1 MNRILT
7 AKLGVNIKLYDYH
20 RAPNPRRV
28 RIFLAEK
35 GIELEKVEI
44 DLGSKQQMEAEYRSL
59 NSRLS
64 VPALEL
70 EDGSIL
76 TESVAICRYLEEIH
90 PEPALFGTGAFGKA
104 TVEMWHRRV
113 ELEGLM
119 PISEAV
125 RNSVEFFAGRAMP
138 GPLNFEQIPELAERA
153 KKRVTFF
160 YNMLDK
166 RLTDSTYIAGDE
178 FSIADIA
185 ALVGI
190 DFAKVIN
197 KRIGDNQAALQ
208 RWHNEVSSR
217 PSAKA

>member
-1 MNRILT
+1 M
-7 AKLGVNIKLYDYH
+7 KLYDYH

-28 RIFLAEK
+28 RIFSAEK
-35 GIELEKVEI
+35 GIEFEKVEI

-70 EDGSIL
+70 DDGSIL

-113 ELEGLM
+113 ELEGLI

-138 GPLNFEQIPELAERA
+138 GPLDFEQIPELAERA

-190 DFAKVIN
+190 DFAKVI
-197 KRIGDNQAALQ
+197 KRRIGDNQTALQ
-208 RWHNEVSSR
+208 RWHNEVSAR

>member
-1 MNRILT
+1 M
-7 AKLGVNIKLYDYH
+7 KLYDYH

-44 DLGSKQQMEAEYRSL
+44 DLGSKQQMEAGFRSL

-70 EDGSIL
+70 DDGSIL
-76 TESVAICRYLEEIH
+76 TESVAICRYLEETH
-90 PEPALFGTGAFGKA
+90 PKPALFGTGAFGKA

-113 ELEGLM
+113 ELEGLI

-138 GPLNFEQIPELAERA
+138 GPLDFEQIPELAERA

-190 DFAKVIN
+190 DFAKVI
-197 KRIGDNQAALQ
+197 KRRIGDNQVALQ
-208 RWHNEVSSR
+208 RWHNEVSAR

>member
-1 MNRILT
+1 M
-7 AKLGVNIKLYDYH
+7 KLYDYH

-28 RIFLAEK
+28 RIFSAEK

-44 DLGSKQQMEAEYRSL
+44 DLGSKQQMEAGFRSL

-70 EDGSIL
+70 DDGSIL
-76 TESVAICRYLEEIH
+76 TESVAICRYLEETH
-90 PEPALFGTGAFGKA
+90 PKPALFGTGAFGKA

-113 ELEGLM
+113 ELEGLI

-138 GPLNFEQIPELAERA
+138 GPLDFEQIPELAERA

-190 DFAKVIN
+190 DFAKVI
-197 KRIGDNQAALQ
+197 KRRIGDNQAALQ
-208 RWHNEVSSR
+208 RWHNEVSAR

>member
-1 MNRILT
+1 M
-7 AKLGVNIKLYDYH
+7 KLYDYH

-28 RIFLAEK
+28 RIFSAEK
-35 GIELEKVEI
+35 GIEFEKIEI
-44 DLGSKQQMEAEYRSL
+44 DLGSKQQMEAEYKSL

-70 EDGSIL
+70 DDGSIL

-113 ELEGLM
+113 ELEGLI

-138 GPLNFEQIPELAERA
+138 GPLDFEQIPELAERA

-190 DFAKVIN
+190 DFAKVI
-197 KRIGDNQAALQ
+197 KRRIGDNQAALQ
-208 RWHNEVSSR
+208 RWHNEVSAR

>member
-1 MNRILT
+1 M
-7 AKLGVNIKLYDYH
+7 KLYDYH

-28 RIFLAEK
+28 RIFSAEK

-44 DLGSKQQMEAEYRSL
+44 DLGSKQQMEAGFRSL

-70 EDGSIL
+70 DDGSIL
-76 TESVAICRYLEEIH
+76 TESVAICRYLEELQ
-90 PEPALFGTGAFGKA
+90 PEPALFGTDAFGKA

-113 ELEGLM
+113 ELEGLI

-138 GPLNFEQIPELAERA
+138 GPLDFEQIPELAERA

-190 DFAKVIN
+190 DFAKVI
-197 KRIGDNQAALQ
+197 KRRIGDNQAALQ
-208 RWHNEVSSR
+208 RWHNEVSAR

>member
-1 MNRILT
+1 M
-7 AKLGVNIKLYDYH
+7 KLYDYH

-28 RIFLAEK
+28 RIFSAEK
-35 GIELEKVEI
+35 GIEFEKVEI

-70 EDGSIL
+70 DDGSIL

-113 ELEGLM
+113 ELEGLI

-138 GPLNFEQIPELAERA
+138 GPLDFEQIPELAERA

-190 DFAKVIN
+190 DFAKVI
-197 KRIGDNQAALQ
+197 KRRIGDNQAALQ
-208 RWHNEVSSR
+208 RWHNEVSAR

>member
-1 MNRILT
+1 M
-7 AKLGVNIKLYDYH
+7 KLYDYH

-28 RIFLAEK
+28 RIFSAEK
-35 GIELEKVEI
+35 GIELEKVKI

-64 VPALEL
+64 IPALEL
-70 EDGSIL
+70 DDGSIL
-76 TESVAICRYLEEIH
+76 TESVAICRYLEELQ

-113 ELEGLM
+113 ELEGLT

-138 GPLNFEQIPELAERA
+138 GPLDFEQIPELAERA
-153 KKRVTFF
+153 KKRVSFF
-160 YNMLDK
+160 YSMLND
-166 RLTDSTYIAGDE
+166 RLIDSPYIAGND
-178 FSIADIA
+178 FSIADITA
-185 ALVGI
+185 FVGV
-190 DFAKVIN
+190 DFAKVIK
-197 KRIGDNQAALQ
+197 KRIGEDQTALQ
-208 RWHNEVSSR
+208 RWQDEVSAR

>member
-1 MNRILT
+1 M
-7 AKLGVNIKLYDYH
+7 KLYDYH

-28 RIFLAEK
+28 RIFSAEK
-35 GIELEKVEI
+35 GIEFEKIEI
-44 DLGSKQQMEAEYRSL
+44 DLGSKQQMEAEYKSL

-70 EDGSIL
+70 DDGSIL

-113 ELEGLM
+113 ELEGLI

-125 RNSVEFFAGRAMP
+125 RNSVEFFASRAMP
-138 GPLNFEQIPELAERA
+138 GPLDFEQIPELAERA

-190 DFAKVIN
+190 DFAKVI
-197 KRIGDNQAALQ
+197 KRRIGDNQAALQ
-208 RWHNEVSSR
+208 RWHNEVSAR

>member
-1 MNRILT
+1 M
-7 AKLGVNIKLYDYH
+7 KLYDYH

-28 RIFLAEK
+28 RIFSAEK
-35 GIELEKVEI
+35 GIKLEKVEI
-44 DLGSKQQMEAEYRSL
+44 DLGSKQQMEARYKSL

-70 EDGSIL
+70 DDGSIL

-113 ELEGLM
+113 ELEGLI

-138 GPLNFEQIPELAERA
+138 GPLDFEQIPELAERA

-190 DFAKVIN
+190 DFAKVI
-197 KRIGDNQAALQ
+197 KRRIGDDQAALQ
-208 RWHNEVSSR
+208 RWHNEVSAR

>member
-1 MNRILT
+1 M
-7 AKLGVNIKLYDYH
+7 KLYDYH

-28 RIFLAEK
+28 RIFSAEK

-44 DLGSKQQMEAEYRSL
+44 DLGSKQQMEAGFRSL

-70 EDGSIL
+70 DDGSIL
-76 TESVAICRYLEEIH
+76 TESVAICRYLEDIH

-113 ELEGLM
+113 ELEGLV

-138 GPLNFEQIPELAERA
+138 GPLDFEQIPELAERA

-190 DFAKVIN
+190 DFAKVI
-197 KRIGDNQAALQ
+197 KRRIGDNQAALQ
-208 RWHNEVSSR
+208 RWHDEVSAR